1 MRITLGMQTNETLL
15 NLNDQ
20 QDQINTLSQEIS
32 SGKQLLSPSDNPDS
46 WSQIMSTNQT
56 IREYNS
62 FLSNVN
68 FATGWGQTTESALNE
83 LSGLLSQ
90 AKQVAISAGSSTGTA
105 ESGALATQVNGIL
118 QQALSIANTQYDN
131 QYIFAGTATDTAP
144 YSINSSTGAVTYN
157 GNTGPIEVKTNMSSA
172 ADPGMT
178 TVNLNGEA
186 VFGGSTSSGG
196 SNVLNDIWSLEQAI
210 TSGNSSGI
218 SNSITTLGND
228 FNQINNQLTTV
239 GSQLSTLTS
248 QQSALNTMVTNEK
261 GVLSNLQDTDI
272 ASATVKL
279 SQAQTAFQAAL
290 QVTSLLDNLNLS
302 SILSGGAAG

>member
-90 AKQVAISAGSSTGTA
+90 AKQVAISADSSVGTA

-131 QYIFAGTATDTAP
+131 QYIFAGTATNTVP
-144 YSINSSTGAVTYN
+144 YSINSSTGSVTYN
-157 GNTGPIEVKTNMSSA
+157 GNTGSIEVKTNMSSA

-178 TVNLNGEA
+178 TVNLNGQA

-210 TSGNSSGI
+210 TSGNSTGI
-218 SNSITTLGND
+218 SNSISTLGND

-261 GVLSNLQDTDI
+261 GVLSNLQDTDM